1 MKPVD
6 RDGAARAI
14 RAFIEALG
22 YDANAPEL
30 RDTPTRVASAFI
42 DELVQGE
49 RLDLGELIRAGSEP
63 LVGKPPGLVLVKDI
77 SVTSICPHHLLPAV
91 GKASVAY
98 LPGERLLGLGTVAR
112 LVEACGQRLALQ
124 EAVGESVVQALLT
137 HGGARGAFCRMEL
150 LHTCLSARGAG
161 KPEAR
166 LVTLAQ
172 GGALSE
178 PNAELLLSLALGP
191 GPSA

>member
-1 MKPVD
+1 VL
-6 RDGAARAI
+6 A
-14 RAFIEALG
+14 
-22 YDANAPEL
+22 
-30 RDTPTRVASAFI
+30 DTPKRVASAFI
-42 DELVQGE
+42 DELLQGE
-49 RLDLGELIRAGSEP
+49 RVDLGALLRDGSEP
-63 LVGKPPGLVLVKDI
+63 VSGKPPGLVLVKDI
-77 SVTSICPHHLLPAV
+77 SVTTLCPHHLLPAV

-98 LPGERLLGLGTVAR
+98 LPGARLLGLGTVAR
-112 LVEACGQRLALQ
+112 LVEACGQRLSLQ

-161 KPEAR
+161 KAEAR

-178 PNAELLLSLALGP
+178 PNAELTLALALGRE
-191 GPSA
+191 PSA

>member
-1 MKPVD
+1 MKPAD
-6 RDGAARAI
+6 REGAEKAI
-14 RAFIEALG
+14 FAFIEALG
-22 YDANAPEL
+22 YDPRSPEL
-30 RDTPTRVASAFI
+30 EGTPARVSAAFI
-42 DELVQGE
+42 DELLQGE
-49 RLDLGELIRAGSEP
+49 RVDLRELLQTGSEP
-63 LVGKPPGLVLVKDI
+63 VTGAPLGLVLVKDI
-77 SVTSICPHHLLPAV
+77 AITTICPHHLLPAV

-112 LVEACGQRLALQ
+112 LVEACAQRLVLQ
-124 EAVGESVVQALLT
+124 EAVGEAVVQALLT

-161 KPEAR
+161 KSEAR

-178 PNAELLLSLALGP
+178 PNAELLLALAMGP
-191 GPSA
+191 RSSA